1 MFDKICDTAKRIFT
15 PYENEIDYIFFG
27 GDKHVISNF
36 HLRCPSVK
44 KFDQIER
51 RLPVHRPGLKALQSI
66 EKEIWKTHLIEFIET
81 QNVLEENNA

>member
-1 MFDKICDTAKRIFT
+1 M
-15 PYENEIDYIFFG
+15 
-27 GDKHVISNF
+27 
-36 HLRCPSVK
+36 K